1 MSPKRRLEMAAWLGG
16 EPGGARKLESSRD
29 GGLML
34 LKYDHAWDPLRSD
47 PRFQQLVRR
56 VGLPD

>member
-1 MSPKRRLEMAAWLGG
+1 MAAWLGG

-47 PRFQQLVRR
+47 PRFQQLVGR